1 MSRTIDFKFS
11 DKHKNY
17 MRRALDCCINV
28 AEGAVR
34 AGKTV
39 DNVFCFAYLL
49 EHSPDVL
56 HLATGSTVSNAMIN
70 IGDCNGLGLEH
81 IFRGRCRYRKFKG
94 CDALEI
100 DAAVGKRYVL
110 FAGAGKADSYKKIRG
125 NSYGMWIA
133 TEINLH
139 NPMAV
144 KEAFNRQLAAKMR
157 KIFWDLN
164 PENPKAW
171 IYREY
176 IDRYAE
182 ASSLGKLSGG
192 YNYEHFTIF
201 DNLSVSPERI
211 QEIVGQYDKN
221 SIWFKR
227 DILGQR
233 CSAEGLVYPLYPEI
247 SDRLTVDLSDAEV
260 RAQYAKGLEFIDVGI
275 DFGGNRSL
283 TTFVAT
289 GIHRGSNTFTV
300 LSDGCIDGA
309 KGEIDPNR
317 VYREVEEFLK
327 RLTNDY
333 PSVRIAA
340 IRPDSAEQYLIAG
353 LRQHLRYRFPEVAV
367 IDSRK
372 RPIIDRIRALNSMI
386 SEGRFFIE
394 KRCQTVDDGIRS
406 ARWDE
411 RAAQKG
417 DDRRADDFS
426 SNIDIMDAL
435 EYSFEC
441 HIERGRAHNAAPR
454 SAQLSSGVYAAD
466 FTGGWNG

>member
-11 DKHKNY
+11 DKHRNY
-17 MRRALDCCINV
+17 MKRALSCCINV

-56 HLATGSTVSNAMIN
+56 HLATGSTVSNAMLN

-94 CDALEI
+94 CDALEV
-100 DAAVGKRYVL
+100 DTAVGKRYVL
-110 FAGAGKADSYKKIRG
+110 FAGAAKADSYKKIRG

-139 NPMAV
+139 HQSAV

-182 ASSLGKLSGG
+182 AALGGDFSGG

-201 DNLSVSPERI
+201 DNLSVSPQRLR
-211 QEIVGQYDKN
+211 EIVSQYDKN
-221 SIWFKR
+221 SIWYKR
-227 DILGQR
+227 DILGKR
-233 CSAEGLVYPLYPEI
+233 CSAEGLVYPLYPEVA
-247 SDRLTVDLSDAEV
+247 DRLTVDLSDGIK
-260 RAQYAKGLEFIDVGI
+260 RNQYAKDIEFIDVGL

-283 TTFVAT
+283 TAFAAT
-289 GIHRGSNTFTV
+289 GIHRDRKTFTV
-300 LSDGCIDGA
+300 LKDGYIAGE
-309 KGEIDPNR
+309 KGEIDPSR
-317 VYREVEEFLK
+317 VYREVEEFLSSLA
-327 RLTNDY
+327 REY

-340 IRPDSAEQYLIAG
+340 IRPDCAEQYLIAG
-353 LRQHLRYRFPEVAV
+353 LRQHLKYRFPEVAV

-372 RPIIDRIRALNSMI
+372 TPIIDRIRALNSML

-394 KRCQTVDDGIRS
+394 KRCNSVDDGIRS

-441 HIERGRAHNAAPR
+441 HIGRGGVENITPRGRTLR
-454 SAQLSSGVYAAD
+454 GEVYAAD